1 MKKYRTITIHIDIN
15 KSKEVVWDMLFNR
28 FGETILYNTLIVDS
42 TATNDLQ
49 GEVGAERKCDL
60 DAKNSVVEK
69 IVARR
74 ESDGFDID
82 IIEGGMP
89 MMEEMKANY
98 DLYAINGNQTKV
110 TLTMKFI
117 TKPAFLGLLMKGK
130 MAKMLRKMLVG
141 LKYHLETK
149 QVVTKSTIENI
160 MKGFKNL
167 KKGEG
172 FQTKELALA

>member
-1 MKKYRTITIHIDIN
+1 MKKFRTVTIDIDIN
-15 KSKEVVWDMLFNR
+15 KCKEVVWDMLFNR

-42 TATNDLQ
+42 IATNDLQ

-60 DAKNSVVEK
+60 DAKNSIVEK

-74 ESDGFDID
+74 ERDGFDID

-89 MMEEMKANY
+89 MMDEMKANY
-98 DLYAINGNQTKV
+98 DLIAITGNHTKV

-117 TKPAFLGLLMKGK
+117 TKPAFLATLMKGK
-130 MAKMLRKMLVG
+130 MAKMLNKMLVG
-141 LKYHLETK
+141 LKFHLETD
-149 QVVTKSTIENI
+149 QSVTKGNINSI
-160 MKGFKNL
+160 MKGFNNL

-172 FQTKELALA
+172 FQAKELAIA